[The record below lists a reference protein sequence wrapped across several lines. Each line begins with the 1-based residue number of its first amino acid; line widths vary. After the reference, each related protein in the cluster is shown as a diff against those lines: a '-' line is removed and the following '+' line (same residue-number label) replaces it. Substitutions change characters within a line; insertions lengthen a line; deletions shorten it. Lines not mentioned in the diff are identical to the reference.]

1 MKISLK
7 KIITIFFYIIAFTNL
22 TGCISQN
29 ALNREL
35 NKVPQNNLAFV
46 QENQAKQKLISN
58 ENAAKLRA
66 DYLKKFYLPWTA
78 PFTWQSKSTIKNDV
92 TKIIHAFKS
101 NPGWDAN
108 QNLHNKTWIKNIE
121 LNLNLGN
128 YPNKQQRAI
137 TIRIT
142 TLRVLPTD
150 SPSFSDWDAAG
161 KSYPFDNLQTAYLG
175 ANIPLYIL
183 HTTRDKQWNLVI
195 TPYNCYGWIKSLDLA
210 TVNNVF
216 INTWRQHRYVTA
228 LQDEKPLFD
237 LQQRYRTSTEIGA
250 IFPLIKTTPLFYH
263 VLTAI
268 CDTHGK
274 AQTIVT
280 KLSRKAAQIWPLEL
294 TKQNI
299 ASLANNFLG
308 NPYGW
313 GDLYNYRD
321 CSETIRSLFAP
332 FAVWLPRNSAAQAK
346 TGKFISLKNLDNEQ
360 KQNLILKFGKPF
372 TTLIWMPGH
381 IMLYVGEKSGK
392 IYVFHNPWG
401 IHTVNYLGGKSGRA
415 VIGRTVITPL
425 DIGKNYANTEWVYLD
440 SVEGISILAQD
451 M

>member
-1 MKISLK
+1 VKISLN
-7 KIITIFFYIIAFTNL
+7 KIIAIFFCIILSINL

-58 ENAAKLRA
+58 ENAAKLRV
-66 DYLKKFYLPWTA
+66 DYLKKFYLPWTD
-78 PFTWQSKSTIKNDV
+78 PFTWHSKSAIKNDLI
-92 TKIIHAFKS
+92 KIINAFKS

-108 QNLHNKTWIKNIE
+108 QNLHTKFWAENIE
-121 LNLNLGN
+121 LNLNLGSF
-128 YPNKQQRAI
+128 PNKQHKAI
-137 TIRIT
+137 TVRIT
-142 TLRVLPTD
+142 ALRVLPTD
-150 SPSFSDWDAAG
+150 SPSFSDWDTAG
-161 KSYPFDNLQTAYLG
+161 KGYPFDNMQTAYLG

-183 HTTRDKQWNLVI
+183 HTTFDKQWDLVI

-210 TVNNVF
+210 TVDNEF
-216 INTWRQHRYVTA
+216 IDTWRQHRYITA
-228 LQDEKPLFD
+228 LQDEKPLLD

-274 AQTIVT
+274 AQAVTT
-280 KLSRKAAQIWPLEL
+280 KLSRKTAQIWPLEL
-294 TKQNI
+294 TQQNI

-321 CSETIRSLFAP
+321 CSETMRSLFAP
-332 FAVWLPRNSAAQAK
+332 FAIWLPRNSEAQAK

-360 KQNLILKFGKPF
+360 KRNLIIKLGKPF

-381 IMLYVGEKSGK
+381 IMLYVGEKNDK
-392 IYVFHNPWG
+392 IYAFHNPWG

-440 SVEGISILAQD
+440 LVEGISILV
-451 M
+451 

>member
-1 MKISLK
+1 MKISLNK
-7 KIITIFFYIIAFTNL
+7 TILIFFCIIASINL

-46 QENQAKQKLISN
+46 QKNQAKQKLISN
-58 ENAAKLRA
+58 ENATKLRT

-78 PFTWQSKSTIKNDV
+78 PFTWQSKTGIRNNIS
-92 TKIIHAFKS
+92 KIINTYKH
-101 NPGWDAN
+101 NPGWGAN
-108 QNLHNKTWIKNIE
+108 QNLHTKTWADDIE
-121 LNLNLGN
+121 RNLNLDN

-142 TLRVLPTD
+142 ALRALPAD
-150 SPSFSDWDAAG
+150 SPSFSDWDIAG
-161 KSYPFDNLQTAYLG
+161 KGYPFDNLQTAYLG

-183 HTTRDKQWNLVI
+183 HTTLDKQWDLVI

-210 TVNNVF
+210 TVDGKFVD
-216 INTWRQHRYVTA
+216 TWRQNRYVTA
-228 LQDEKPLFD
+228 LQDEKPLLD
-237 LQQRYRTSTEIGA
+237 LQQHYRTSTEIGA
-250 IFPLIKTTPLFYH
+250 IYPLIKATPLFYR
-263 VLTAI
+263 VLTTTS
-268 CDTHGK
+268 DTHGK
-274 AQTIVT
+274 AQLISA
-280 KLSRKAAQIWPLEL
+280 KLSKNTAQIWPLKL

-299 ASLANNFLG
+299 AFLANNFLD

-332 FAVWLPRNSAAQAK
+332 FAVWLPRNSAAQAE
-346 TGKFISLKNLDNEQ
+346 TGKFISLKDLDNEQ
-360 KQNLILKFGKPF
+360 KQNLILKLGKPF

-381 IMLYVGEKSGK
+381 IMLYVGEKNGK

-401 IHTVNYLGGKSGRA
+401 IHTVNYFGGESGRA

-425 DIGKNYANTEWVYLD
+425 DIGKNYANTKWVYLD
-440 SVEGISILAQD
+440 LVEGISILTQD